1 MKRDK
6 KPDPPLISIN
16 PIIKIG
22 LRCKQQIFFLRLS
35 IIFDLLMFTST
46 FRNKMHAGPW
56 KPLRGLLWEFVN
68 YSQLKLRRKGFWF
81 HKNGKQRANVIG
93 PIAAV
98 VVITSD
104 IKRTLHFVSFC
115 PYFHCGLIKTLKTF
129 RQNKNQQSKVTYL
142 WHFEHII
149 FSDKSN

>member
-6 KPDPPLISIN
+6 KTDPPLISIN

-22 LRCKQQIFFLRLS
+22 LRYKQQIFFFWLS

-56 KPLRGLLWEFVN
+56 KPLRALLWEFVN

-81 HKNGKQRANVIG
+81 LKNGKQRANVIG
-93 PIAAV
+93 PIAAAV
-98 VVITSD
+98 VVIISSD

-142 WHFEHII
+142 WHFRHIN
-149 FSDKSN
+149 FFG

>member
-56 KPLRGLLWEFVN
+56 KPLRGLLWEFVI

-98 VVITSD
+98 VVVVIIISD

-142 WHFEHII
+142 WHFEPII
-149 FSDKSN
+149 FFG